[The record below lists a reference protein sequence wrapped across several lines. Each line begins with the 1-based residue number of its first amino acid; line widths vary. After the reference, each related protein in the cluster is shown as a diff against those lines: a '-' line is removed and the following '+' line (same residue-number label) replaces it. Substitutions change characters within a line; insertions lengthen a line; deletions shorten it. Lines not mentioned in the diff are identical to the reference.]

1 MSSTQNDEP
10 KLTRQEELDNIDA
23 FTKDLL
29 ENILTN
35 ASCCEEHD
43 AEMKILIPAIGEM
56 CKQLLGRVSPMTM
69 AKGTLLYGRTLGA
82 AILKDVLPDA
92 IASMSDVDPDKLR
105 AFGKKIMGG
114 NVVEEAIVDSIQVTS
129 GNKRTLH

>member
-56 CKQLLGRVSPMTM
+56 CKQLLGKVSPMTM

-82 AILKDVLPDA
+82 AIL
-92 IASMSDVDPDKLR
+92 DVDPDKLR
-105 AFGKKIMGG
+105 AFGEKIMGG